1 MTSLQLHCDVRSP
14 KEPVFNAWLNQFQQ
28 GAITQALAFITP
40 EINGKIELWNGA
52 VIGRFLQI
60 EKYKRLVLTWRTVE
74 FDEQQPDTHLIL
86 RFQDTPKGSR
96 FIVQHEN
103 IPLDMLNQFRFAWEQ
118 VYFPNLKTYFSQSG

>member
-1 MTSLQLHCDVRSP
+1 MTSLHLYCDLNSS

-40 EINGKIELWNGA
+40 EVNGKIELWNGA
-52 VIGRFLQI
+52 VTGRFLQI
-60 EKYKRLVLTWRTVE
+60 EKHKRLILTWRTVE
-74 FDEQQPDTHLIL
+74 FDEKTPDTQLTIS
-86 RFQDTPKGSR
+86 FQDTRHGSR

-118 VYFPNLKTYFSQSG
+118 VYFPNLRAYFSTIY